1 MHIATP
7 INKDRLRNHLNYG
20 LCKYALVLVLAIA
33 GWSIVFDMT
42 EPRSPQD
49 KRIDVYVQANTASS
63 DTIDAFLAPIWH
75 EVTPEMEEVSSVA
88 LTVIDEYTSY
98 MQLYAYI
105 AAGEGDIYFL
115 NEQYFKSFA
124 AGEAF
129 LPLEAL
135 VADGTLN
142 VSDVDLSKGYITLRP
157 DEDEERAEPATH
169 LYGIPLDSFY
179 GFMKGMQIDNR
190 GLYAVVLVNNMNDE
204 NVIPFFNA
212 LLQAGRGEKEAWI
225 D

>member
-20 LCKYALVLVLAIA
+20 LWKYALVLVLAIA

-115 NEQYFKSFA
+115 NEQYFKM
-124 AGEAF
+124 
-129 LPLEAL
+129 
-135 VADGTLN
+135 VADGTLD
-142 VSDVDLSKGYITLRP
+142 VSDVDLSKGYLTLEP
-157 DEDEERAEPATH
+157 DEDEERTEPETH
-169 LYGIPLDSFY
+169 LYGIPLDNFY

-190 GLYAVVLVNNMNDE
+190 GLYAVVMVNNMNDE